1 LQIANCHSQFAIY
14 NLKFAMTESAIKSNR
29 REAARLF
36 ERGVAA
42 ASSGQRRVAAVL
54 LARVVQIDPR
64 HEMGWLWLSGV
75 LDDPNEIAFC
85 LRSVLSVNPHNER
98 ARQGLIWLEERG
110 KITSQPAQSREIAV
124 PPAEPE
130 HADEQRVRHEGES
143 WWVNWRRSRR
153 EMGRARLV
161 FWSVPILLL
170 ALTLALN
177 LALRD
182 AISRNTV
189 AAVIAA
195 IPTPVATARPVLPAL
210 IRAELPATAD
220 SQVLAYLSA
229 LSDSRAQL
237 RDAITAYRSSTSQ
250 PGGSS
255 STHAAAARRLREQI
269 DATHDAIEAITPPAV
284 LTQAHNSYL
293 TGLEIE
299 RLALDDILEFYNGFR
314 VQFANR
320 ATLRMVDAGRQLE
333 RARILFDKREIQA
346 TSPSIPVQTAR

>member
-1 LQIANCHSQFAIY
+1 
-14 NLKFAMTESAIKSNR
+14 MTESAIKSNE
-29 REAARLF
+29 REAARLY

-42 ASSGQRRVAAVL
+42 ARSGQRRVAAGL
-54 LARVVQIDPR
+54 LARVVQLDPR

-75 LDDPNEIAFC
+75 LEDPKEIAFC
-85 LRSVLSVNPHNER
+85 LRSVLTVNPHNQR
-98 ARQGLIWLEERG
+98 ARQGLAWLEEHG
-110 KITSQPAQSREIAV
+110 KIAPQPA
-124 PPAEPE
+124 PASVLAPIEPDTE
-130 HADEQRVRHEGES
+130 HADERRARHEGES

-182 AISRNTV
+182 AIDRSVV
-189 AAVIAA
+189 AASATTLPKPA
-195 IPTPVATARPVLPAL
+195 ATARPALPAL
-210 IRAELPATAD
+210 IRAELPASAD
-220 SQVLAYLSA
+220 SRALAYLST
-229 LSDSRAQL
+229 LDDSRAQL
-237 RDAITAYRSSTSQ
+237 RDAIEAYRNSTSQ

-255 STHAAAARRLREQI
+255 IAHAAAARKLRAQI
-269 DATHDAIEAITPPAV
+269 DATHSTIEAITPPPA
-284 LTQAHNSYL
+284 LAQAHNSYL

-320 ATLRMVDAGRQLE
+320 ATLRMVDAGRQLQ
-333 RARILFDKREIQA
+333 RALALFDKRQSQA
-346 TSPSIPVQTAR
+346 AGHSIPIQTAR

>member
-1 LQIANCHSQFAIY
+1 
-14 NLKFAMTESAIKSNR
+14 MTESAIKSNQ

-75 LDDPNEIAFC
+75 LDEPNEIAFC
-85 LRSVLSVNPHNER
+85 LRSVLTVNPHNER
-98 ARQGLIWLEERG
+98 ALQGLIWLEERG
-110 KITSQPAQSREIAV
+110 KIAPQPAQPREIIP
-124 PPAEPE
+124 PPAETE
-130 HADEQRVRHEGES
+130 HADEQRARHEGES

-170 ALTLALN
+170 ALTLGLN

-182 AISRNTV
+182 AISRNT
-189 AAVIAA
+189 AAVVIVA
-195 IPTPVATARPVLPAL
+195 PTPAPTARPALPAL
-210 IRAELPATAD
+210 IRAEPPASAD
-220 SQVLAYLSA
+220 SQALAYLSV
-229 LSDSRAQL
+229 LDDSRASL
-237 RDAITAYRSSTSQ
+237 RDAIKAYRSSTSQ

-255 STHAAAARRLREQI
+255 ITHAAAARKLREQI
-269 DATHDAIEAITPPAV
+269 DAAHSTIEAITPPAA
-284 LTQAHNSYL
+284 LAQAHNSYL

-333 RARILFDKREIQA
+333 RARALFDKREIQA
-346 TSPSIPVQTAR
+346 TSASVPAQTVR

>member
-1 LQIANCHSQFAIY
+1 
-14 NLKFAMTESAIKSNR
+14 MTESAIKSNQ

-75 LDDPNEIAFC
+75 LDEPNEIAFC
-85 LRSVLSVNPHNER
+85 LRSVLTVNPHNER
-98 ARQGLIWLEERG
+98 AQQGLIWLEERG
-110 KITSQPAQSREIAV
+110 QIVPQPTLAREIAP
-124 PPAEPE
+124 PPAENE
-130 HADEQRVRHEGES
+130 HADEQRARHEGES

-170 ALTLALN
+170 ALTLSLN

-182 AISRNTV
+182 AISRNT
-189 AAVIAA
+189 AAA
-195 IPTPVATARPVLPAL
+195 IIVVPTPAATARPALPAL
-210 IRAELPATAD
+210 IRAEPPSSAD
-220 SQVLAYLSA
+220 SQALAYLSV
-229 LSDSRAQL
+229 LGNSRALL
-237 RDAITAYRSSTSQ
+237 RDAIKAYRSSTSQ

-255 STHAAAARRLREQI
+255 ITHAAAARKLREQI
-269 DATHDAIEAITPPAV
+269 DATHGTIEAITPPAA
-284 LTQAHNSYL
+284 LAQAHNSYL

-333 RARILFDKREIQA
+333 RARALFDKRESQA
-346 TSPSIPVQTAR
+346 TGPSIPIQTAR

>member
-1 LQIANCHSQFAIY
+1 
-14 NLKFAMTESAIKSNR
+14 MTESAIKSNQ

-64 HEMGWLWLSGV
+64 HELGWLWLSGV
-75 LDDPNEIAFC
+75 LDEPNEIAFC
-85 LRSVLSVNPHNER
+85 LRSVLTVNPHNER
-98 ARQGLIWLEERG
+98 ALQGLIWLEERG
-110 KITSQPAQSREIAV
+110 KIAPQPAQAREITA
-124 PPAEPE
+124 PPAETE
-130 HADEQRVRHEGES
+130 HADEQRARHEGES

-170 ALTLALN
+170 VLTLGLN

-182 AISRNTV
+182 AISHNTAT
-189 AAVIAA
+189 AAATAA
-195 IPTPVATARPVLPAL
+195 PIPAPTARPALPAL
-210 IRAELPATAD
+210 IRAEPPATAD
-220 SQVLAYLSA
+220 SQVLAYLSG
-229 LSDSRAQL
+229 LGDSRAQL
-237 RDAITAYRSSTSQ
+237 RDAIKAYRSSTSQ

-255 STHAAAARRLREQI
+255 STHAAAARKLREQI
-269 DATHDAIEAITPPAV
+269 DATHDSIEAITPPAALV
-284 LTQAHNSYL
+284 QAHNSYL

-333 RARILFDKREIQA
+333 RARALFDKREIQA
-346 TSPSIPVQTAR
+346 TGASVPAQTVR

>member
-1 LQIANCHSQFAIY
+1 MS
-14 NLKFAMTESAIKSNR
+14 ESAIKSNQ

-64 HEMGWLWLSGV
+64 HELGWLWLSGV
-75 LDDPNEIAFC
+75 LDESNEIAFC
-85 LRSVLSVNPHNER
+85 LRSVLTVNPHNER
-98 ARQGLIWLEERG
+98 ALQGLIWLEERG
-110 KITSQPAQSREIAV
+110 KIAPQPAQPRELA
-124 PPAEPE
+124 PLPAEPE
-130 HADEQRVRHEGES
+130 HADEQRARHEGES

-153 EMGRARLV
+153 EMGRVRLI

-170 ALTLALN
+170 ALTLGLN

-182 AISRNTV
+182 AIDRSIV
-189 AAVIAA
+189 AASVTTAPTLAA
-195 IPTPVATARPVLPAL
+195 TVRPALPAL
-210 IRAELPATAD
+210 IRAEPPASAN
-220 SQVLAYLSA
+220 SQALAYLSQ
-229 LSDSRAQL
+229 LGDSRAKL
-237 RDAITAYRSSTSQ
+237 RDAVTAYRSSTSQ

-255 STHAAAARRLREQI
+255 STHAAAARKLRAQI
-269 DATHDAIEAITPPAV
+269 DTTHGRIEAITPPAA
-284 LTQAHNSYL
+284 LAQAHNSYL

-299 RLALDDILEFYNGFR
+299 QLALDDILEFYNGFH

-333 RARILFDKREIQA
+333 RARALFDQRELQA
-346 TSPSIPVQTAR
+346 TGASVPVQTVR

>member
-1 LQIANCHSQFAIY
+1 
-14 NLKFAMTESAIKSNR
+14 MTESAIKSNQ

-64 HEMGWLWLSGV
+64 HELGWLWLSGV
-75 LDDPNEIAFC
+75 LDEPNEIAFC

-110 KITSQPAQSREIAV
+110 KIAPQPVQTRDIS
-124 PPAEPE
+124 PPIEDE
-130 HADEQRVRHEGES
+130 HEEQRRARHEGES

-170 ALTLALN
+170 ALTLGLN

-182 AISRNTV
+182 AIDHNT
-189 AAVIAA
+189 AAAA
-195 IPTPVATARPVLPAL
+195 ATAAPSPAATARPALPAL
-210 IRAELPATAD
+210 IRAEPQASAD
-220 SQVLAYLSA
+220 SQALAYLS
-229 LSDSRAQL
+229 LLGDSRAKL
-237 RDAITAYRSSTSQ
+237 RDAIETYRSSTSQ

-255 STHAAAARRLREQI
+255 STHAAAARKLREQI
-269 DATHDAIEAITPPAV
+269 DTTHGMIEAITPPAA
-284 LTQAHNSYL
+284 LAQAHNSYL

-333 RARILFDKREIQA
+333 RARALFEKRELQA
-346 TSPSIPVQTAR
+346 TSASIPVQTVR

>member
-1 LQIANCHSQFAIY
+1 
-14 NLKFAMTESAIKSNR
+14 MTESAIKSNQ

-75 LDDPNEIAFC
+75 LDEPNEIAFC

-98 ARQGLIWLEERG
+98 ALQGLAWLEERG
-110 KITSQPAQSREIAV
+110 KIAPQPAQPREITR
-124 PPAEPE
+124 PPIQDE
-130 HADEQRVRHEGES
+130 HEDERRARHEGES

-170 ALTLALN
+170 TLTLGLN

-182 AISRNTV
+182 AIDRNTT
-189 AAVIAA
+189 AALATAA
-195 IPTPVATARPVLPAL
+195 PSPAATARPVLPAL
-210 IRAELPATAD
+210 IRAEPAASAD
-220 SQVLAYLSA
+220 SQALAYLSM
-229 LSDSRAQL
+229 LGDSRAQL
-237 RDAITAYRSSTSQ
+237 RDAIAAYRNSTSQ

-255 STHAAAARRLREQI
+255 STHAAAARKLREQI
-269 DATHDAIEAITPPAV
+269 DATHSVIEAITPPAA
-284 LTQAHNSYL
+284 LAQAHNSYL

-333 RARILFDKREIQA
+333 RARALFEKRELQA
-346 TSPSIPVQTAR
+346 TSASVPVQTMR

>member
-1 LQIANCHSQFAIY
+1 
-14 NLKFAMTESAIKSNR
+14 MTESAIKSNQ

-75 LDDPNEIAFC
+75 LDEPNAIAFC
-85 LRSVLSVNPHNER
+85 LRSVLTVNPHNER
-98 ARQGLIWLEERG
+98 ALQGLIWLEERG
-110 KITSQPAQSREIAV
+110 KIVPLPAQAREIAA
-124 PPAEPE
+124 PPDEKE
-130 HADEQRVRHEGES
+130 HADEQRARHEGES

-170 ALTLALN
+170 ALTLGLN
-177 LALRD
+177 
-182 AISRNTV
+182 
-189 AAVIAA
+189 
-195 IPTPVATARPVLPAL
+195 L
-210 IRAELPATAD
+210 IRAELPASAD
-220 SQVLAYLSA
+220 SQALAYLSV
-229 LSDSRAQL
+229 LGDSRALL
-237 RDAITAYRSSTSQ
+237 RDAIKAYRSSTSQ

-255 STHAAAARRLREQI
+255 ITHAAAARKLREQI
-269 DATHDAIEAITPPAV
+269 DATHGTIEAITPPAA
-284 LTQAHNSYL
+284 LAQAHNSYL

-333 RARILFDKREIQA
+333 RARALFDKREIQA
-346 TSPSIPVQTAR
+346 TGASVPAQAVR

>member
-1 LQIANCHSQFAIY
+1 
-14 NLKFAMTESAIKSNR
+14 MTESAIKSNQ

-64 HEMGWLWLSGV
+64 HELGWLWLSGV
-75 LDDPNEIAFC
+75 LDEPNEIAFC

-98 ARQGLIWLEERG
+98 ALQGLVWLEERG
-110 KITSQPAQSREIAV
+110 KITPQPAQPREIV
-124 PPAEPE
+124 LPPVENE
-130 HADEQRVRHEGES
+130 HADEQRARHEGES

-170 ALTLALN
+170 VLTLGLN

-182 AISRNTV
+182 AIERSTAA
-189 AAVIAA
+189 AAVVAV
-195 IPTPVATARPVLPAL
+195 PTPAPTARPALPAL
-210 IRAELPATAD
+210 IRAEPPASAD
-220 SQVLAYLSA
+220 SQALAYLSM
-229 LSDSRAQL
+229 LGDSRAKL
-237 RDAITAYRSSTSQ
+237 RDAVTAYRSSTSQ

-255 STHAAAARRLREQI
+255 SNHAAAARKLREQI
-269 DATHDAIEAITPPAV
+269 DTTHGTIEAITPPAA
-284 LTQAHNSYL
+284 LAQAHNSYL

-333 RARILFDKREIQA
+333 RARALFDKRESQA
-346 TSPSIPVQTAR
+346 TSRSIPIQTAR

>member
-1 LQIANCHSQFAIY
+1 
-14 NLKFAMTESAIKSNR
+14 MTESAIKSNQ

-110 KITSQPAQSREIAV
+110 KIVPQPAQPSAIARS
-124 PPAEPE
+124 PAETE
-130 HADEQRVRHEGES
+130 HADEQRARHEGES

-182 AISRNTV
+182 AISRNT
-189 AAVIAA
+189 AAA
-195 IPTPVATARPVLPAL
+195 ITAVPTPAATARPVLPAL

-229 LSDSRAQL
+229 LGDSRARL
-237 RDAITAYRSSTSQ
+237 RDAITVYRSSTSQ

-255 STHAAAARRLREQI
+255 STHAAAARKLREQI
-269 DATHDAIEAITPPAV
+269 DATHDAIEAITPPAA

-346 TSPSIPVQTAR
+346 TGPYIPVQAAR

>member
-1 LQIANCHSQFAIY
+1 
-14 NLKFAMTESAIKSNR
+14 MTESAIKSNQ

-75 LDDPNEIAFC
+75 LDEPDEIAFC
-85 LRSVLSVNPHNER
+85 LRSVLGINPHNER
-98 ARQGLIWLEERG
+98 ARQGLLWLEERG
-110 KITSQPAQSREIAV
+110 KLTPQPAPAKAIIA
-124 PPAEPE
+124 PPLEPE
-130 HADEQRVRHEGES
+130 HADEQRARYEGES

-153 EMGRARLV
+153 DMGRARLV
-161 FWSVPILLL
+161 FWSVPILLVT
-170 ALTLALN
+170 LTLALN

-182 AISRNTV
+182 AINRNTV
-189 AAVIAA
+189 AAAIASV
-195 IPTPVATARPVLPAL
+195 PTPAPTARPAPPAL
-210 IRAELPATAD
+210 IQSELPATAD
-220 SQVLAYLSA
+220 SQALAYLSA
-229 LSDSRAQL
+229 LSDSRARL

-255 STHAAAARRLREQI
+255 STHAAAARKLREQI
-269 DATHDAIEAITPPAV
+269 DAAHNMIEAITPPAAMA
-284 LTQAHNSYL
+284 QAHNSYL

-333 RARILFDKREIQA
+333 RARTLFDKREMQA
-346 TSPSIPVQTAR
+346 VSPSVPAQTVR

>member
-1 LQIANCHSQFAIY
+1 
-14 NLKFAMTESAIKSNR
+14 MTESAIKSNQ
-29 REAARLF
+29 REAARLY

-42 ASSGQRRVAAVL
+42 ARSGQRRVAAGL
-54 LARVVQIDPR
+54 LARAVQLDPR

-75 LDDPNEIAFC
+75 LEEPKEIAFC
-85 LRSVLSVNPHNER
+85 LRSVLTVNPHNER

-110 KITSQPAQSREIAV
+110 KIAPQPAPAAV
-124 PPAEPE
+124 LPPLASDGE
-130 HADEQRVRHEGES
+130 HAEERRARHEGES

-170 ALTLALN
+170 ALTLGLN

-182 AISRNTV
+182 AIDRNTV
-189 AAVIAA
+189 AAAA
-195 IPTPVATARPVLPAL
+195 TAEPMPAATARPALPAL
-210 IRAELPATAD
+210 IRAELPASSD
-220 SQVLAYLSA
+220 SRALAYLSTLDDTRA
-229 LSDSRAQL
+229 LL
-237 RDAITAYRSSTSQ
+237 RDAIEAYRGSTNQ

-255 STHAAAARRLREQI
+255 IAHAAAARKLRAQI
-269 DATHDAIEAITPPAV
+269 DAAHSTIEAITPPPTLA
-284 LTQAHNSYL
+284 QAHNSYL

-333 RARILFDKREIQA
+333 RALDLFDKRQSQA
-346 TSPSIPVQTAR
+346 ADTSIPIQTAR

>member
-1 LQIANCHSQFAIY
+1 
-14 NLKFAMTESAIKSNR
+14 MTESAIKSNQ

-75 LDDPNEIAFC
+75 LDEPNEIAFC
-85 LRSVLSVNPHNER
+85 LRSVLTVNPHNER
-98 ARQGLIWLEERG
+98 ALQGLAWLEERG
-110 KITSQPAQSREIAV
+110 QIAAQPAQTRAIS
-124 PPAEPE
+124 PPAELEKE
-130 HADEQRVRHEGES
+130 HADEQRARHEGES

-182 AISRNTV
+182 AISRNT
-189 AAVIAA
+189 AAAA
-195 IPTPVATARPVLPAL
+195 ITAVPTLAATARPVLPAL
-210 IRAELPATAD
+210 IRAEAPATAD
-220 SQVLAYLSA
+220 SQALAYLSA
-229 LSDSRAQL
+229 LDSSRASL
-237 RDAITAYRSSTSQ
+237 RAAITAYRSSTSQ

-255 STHAAAARRLREQI
+255 STHATAARKLREQI
-269 DATHDAIEAITPPAV
+269 DAAHDMIEAITPPAA

-333 RARILFDKREIQA
+333 RARALFDKREIQA
-346 TSPSIPVQTAR
+346 TGASIPAQTVR

>member
-1 LQIANCHSQFAIY
+1 
-14 NLKFAMTESAIKSNR
+14 MTESAIKSNK

-64 HEMGWLWLSGV
+64 HELGWLWLSGV
-75 LDDPNEIAFC
+75 LDEPNEIAFC
-85 LRSVLSVNPHNER
+85 LRSVLTVNPHNER
-98 ARQGLIWLEERG
+98 ALKGLVWLEERG
-110 KITSQPAQSREIAV
+110 QNVVQPAQSRGFI
-124 PPAEPE
+124 PPSTEKE
-130 HADEQRVRHEGES
+130 HADEQRARHEGES

-170 ALTLALN
+170 ALTLGLN
-177 LALRD
+177 IALRD
-182 AISRNTV
+182 AISRST
-189 AAVIAA
+189 AAASVVVE
-195 IPTPVATARPVLPAL
+195 PTLVATARPALPAL
-210 IRAELPATAD
+210 IRAEPPASAD
-220 SQVLAYLSA
+220 SQALAYLST
-229 LSDSRAQL
+229 LGDSRAKL
-237 RDAITAYRSSTSQ
+237 RDAVTAYRSSTSQ

-255 STHAAAARRLREQI
+255 STHAAAARKLREQI
-269 DATHDAIEAITPPAV
+269 DATHDMIEAITPPAA
-284 LTQAHNSYL
+284 LAQAHNSYL

-333 RARILFDKREIQA
+333 RARALFNKRELQA
-346 TSPSIPVQTAR
+346 TSASVPAQMIR

>member
-1 LQIANCHSQFAIY
+1 
-14 NLKFAMTESAIKSNR
+14 MTESAIKSNQ

-75 LDDPNEIAFC
+75 LDEPNEIAFC
-85 LRSVLSVNPHNER
+85 LRSVLTVNPHNER
-98 ARQGLIWLEERG
+98 ALQGLIWLEERG
-110 KITSQPAQSREIAV
+110 KIVAQPAQAREIAA
-124 PPAEPE
+124 PPAESE
-130 HADEQRVRHEGES
+130 HADEQRARHEGES

-170 ALTLALN
+170 ALTLGLN

-182 AISRNTV
+182 AIGRNTA
-189 AAVIAA
+189 AAVMAE
-195 IPTPVATARPVLPAL
+195 PTLAATARPALPAL
-210 IRAELPATAD
+210 IRAEPPASAD
-220 SQVLAYLSA
+220 SQALAYLSV
-229 LSDSRAQL
+229 LGESRAKL
-237 RDAITAYRSSTSQ
+237 RDAVTAYRSSTSQ

-255 STHAAAARRLREQI
+255 STHAAAARKLREQI
-269 DATHDAIEAITPPAV
+269 DATHGAIEAITPPAA
-284 LTQAHNSYL
+284 LAQAHNSYL

-333 RARILFDKREIQA
+333 RARALFDTRELQA
-346 TSPSIPVQTAR
+346 TVASVPAQTIR

>member
-1 LQIANCHSQFAIY
+1 
-14 NLKFAMTESAIKSNR
+14 MTESAIKSNQ

-75 LDDPNEIAFC
+75 LDEPNEIAFC
-85 LRSVLSVNPHNER
+85 LRSVLTVNPHNER
-98 ARQGLIWLEERG
+98 AVQGLIWLEERG
-110 KITSQPAQSREIAV
+110 KIVPQPAQAREIAA
-124 PPAEPE
+124 PPTEKE
-130 HADEQRVRHEGES
+130 HVDEQRARHEGES

-170 ALTLALN
+170 TLTLGLN

-182 AISRNTV
+182 AIGRNTT
-189 AAVIAA
+189 AAVTVV
-195 IPTPVATARPVLPAL
+195 PTPAATARPALPAL
-210 IRAELPATAD
+210 IRAEPPASAD
-220 SQVLAYLSA
+220 SQVLAYLSV
-229 LSDSRAQL
+229 LGNSRAQL
-237 RDAITAYRSSTSQ
+237 RDAIKAYRSSTSQ

-255 STHAAAARRLREQI
+255 STHAAAARKLREQI
-269 DATHDAIEAITPPAV
+269 DATHGIIEAITPPAA
-284 LTQAHNSYL
+284 LAQAHNSYL

-299 RLALDDILEFYNGFR
+299 RLALDDMLEFYNGFR

-320 ATLRMVDAGRQLE
+320 ATLRMVDAGRQLD
-333 RARILFDKREIQA
+333 RARALFDKREIQA
-346 TSPSIPVQTAR
+346 TGPAIPIQTAR

>member
-1 LQIANCHSQFAIY
+1 
-14 NLKFAMTESAIKSNR
+14 MTESAIKSNQ

-75 LDDPNEIAFC
+75 LDEPNEIAFC
-85 LRSVLSVNPHNER
+85 LRSVLTVNPHNER
-98 ARQGLIWLEERG
+98 ALQGLIWLEERG
-110 KITSQPAQSREIAV
+110 KIVAQPAQAREIAA
-124 PPAEPE
+124 PPAESE
-130 HADEQRVRHEGES
+130 HADEQRARHEGES

-170 ALTLALN
+170 TLTLGLN

-182 AISRNTV
+182 AIGHNTAA
-189 AAVIAA
+189 AAVMAE
-195 IPTPVATARPVLPAL
+195 PTLAATARPALPAL
-210 IRAELPATAD
+210 IRAELPASAD
-220 SQVLAYLSA
+220 SQALAYLSV
-229 LSDSRAQL
+229 LGESRAKL

-255 STHAAAARRLREQI
+255 STHAAAARKLREQI
-269 DATHDAIEAITPPAV
+269 DATHGAIEAITPPAA
-284 LTQAHNSYL
+284 LAQAHNSYL

-333 RARILFDKREIQA
+333 RARALFDTRKIQA
-346 TSPSIPVQTAR
+346 TGASVPAHTVR